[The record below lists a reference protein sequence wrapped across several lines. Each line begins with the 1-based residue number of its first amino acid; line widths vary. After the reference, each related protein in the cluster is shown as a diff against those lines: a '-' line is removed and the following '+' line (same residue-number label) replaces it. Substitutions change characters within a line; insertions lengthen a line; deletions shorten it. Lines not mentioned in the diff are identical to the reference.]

1 MEKETQPEK
10 LSKKEVEQLDKI
22 IERLL
27 SVKE

>member
-1 MEKETQPEK
+1 MEKETQPEE

>member
-1 MEKETQPEK
+1 MEKETQPEEM
-10 LSKKEVEQLDKI
+10 SKKEEEQLDKI